1 MSAEH
6 ESGLRAYAALFVLF
20 LVLVAAGIFTVAM
33 VWLVCYAIWD
43 RSWAGTAPAPVR
55 AKA

>member
-20 LVLVAAGIFTVAM
+20 LVLVAAGIFTVAIPE
-33 VWLVCYAIWD
+33 LTNDSERAPD
-43 RSWAGTAPAPVR
+43 AGVQSPR
-55 AKA
+55 RE